1 MREDGKITELRV
13 AKPTF
18 SKRAKLENKD
28 LRERVILQSSL
39 RDWKG
44 MEWPKMAR
52 TSSSFLAFPVTKVT
66 GRGRTN
72 PEAADFIA
80 AISQI
85 FFDISA
91 VTGTKHNH

>member
-39 RDWKG
+39 RD
-44 MEWPKMAR
+44 
-52 TSSSFLAFPVTKVT
+52 
-66 GRGRTN
+66 
-72 PEAADFIA
+72 
-80 AISQI
+80 
-85 FFDISA
+85 
-91 VTGTKHNH
+91 